1 MNVIFKIMLTFN
13 ATAWMIVI
21 YAIKGS
27 WKIGEISCD
36 VIGIIL
42 LIISVFLSVLS
53 IILSKFLSVDSLEN
67 CQEISL
73 SDGEFLPTYL
83 GYFFVSLSISDKKTM
98 IYVYMIVFVFTYFS
112 QTQYFNPI
120 FLIFGYHYYNVS
132 TERGTKV
139 FIIKRGKV
147 IRNKQEMKLN
157 NLRRINDTTYIE
169 LEERKVTK

>member
-1 MNVIFKIMLTFN
+1 
-13 ATAWMIVI
+13 
-21 YAIKGS
+21 
-27 WKIGEISCD
+27 
-36 VIGIIL
+36 
-42 LIISVFLSVLS
+42 
-53 IILSKFLSVDSLEN
+53 
-67 CQEISL
+67 
-73 SDGEFLPTYL
+73 
-83 GYFFVSLSISDKKTM
+83 M

-169 LEERKVTK
+169 LEERKVAK

>member
-27 WKIGEISCD
+27 WKIGEIPCD

-83 GYFFVSLSISDKKTM
+83 GYFFVSL
-98 IYVYMIVFVFTYFS
+98 
-112 QTQYFNPI
+112 
-120 FLIFGYHYYNVS
+120 
-132 TERGTKV
+132 R
-139 FIIKRGKV
+139 KR
-147 IRNKQEMKLN
+147 
-157 NLRRINDTTYIE
+157 
-169 LEERKVTK
+169 

>member
-1 MNVIFKIMLTFN
+1 MYLKDIIR
-13 ATAWMIVI
+13 
-21 YAIKGS
+21 
-27 WKIGEISCD
+27 GEIPCD

-169 LEERKVTK
+169 LEERKVAK

>member
-1 MNVIFKIMLTFN
+1 M
-13 ATAWMIVI
+13 
-21 YAIKGS
+21 Y
-27 WKIGEISCD
+27 
-36 VIGIIL
+36 
-42 LIISVFLSVLS
+42 IISLSHVLS

-169 LEERKVTK
+169 LEERMVMVNRLISILNVVPIIKVLHYNG